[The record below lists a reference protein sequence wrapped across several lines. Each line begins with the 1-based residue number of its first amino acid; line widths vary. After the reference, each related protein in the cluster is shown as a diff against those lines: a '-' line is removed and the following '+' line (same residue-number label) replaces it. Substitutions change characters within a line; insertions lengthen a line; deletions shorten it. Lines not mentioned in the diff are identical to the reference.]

1 MDIVMKNGFIYI
13 WYDRKNKRYYVGCH
27 WGNEDDGYICSSHWM
42 KRVYFRR
49 KEDFKRKIIERNIKS
64 REELFLRELY
74 WLSMIKIEEIKP
86 YNLTPKYYNL
96 NIRHNEHWLKYPDKI
111 KTIGK
116 KISLKKTG
124 VSTGPCSEE
133 TKEKIRKA
141 TKGVKKTYTEESYQR
156 LLNSQKGRLHTEEWK
171 EENSQRLTKQW
182 ASGERKGHASTEES
196 RRKQSEANKGKQF
209 TIPTEESRAK
219 QSKARKA
226 LWADPSFREKM
237 AASRKS
243 KKL

>member
-1 MDIVMKNGFIYI
+1 
-13 WYDRKNKRYYVGCH
+13 
-27 WGNEDDGYICSSHWM
+27 
-42 KRVYFRR
+42 
-49 KEDFKRKIIERNIKS
+49 
-64 REELFLRELY
+64 
-74 WLSMIKIEEIKP
+74 MIKPEEIK
-86 YNLTPKYYNL
+86 LRYYNL
-96 NIRHNEHWLKYPDKI
+96 RTTSNEIWLKYPEHI
-111 KTIGK
+111 KTMGQ
-116 KISLKKTG
+116 KISAAKKG
-124 VSTGPCSEE
+124 KSTGPCTEE
-133 TKEKIRKA
+133 TRQKIIIA